1 MQNKR
6 LVSAYCKKSKD
17 LKEANQKVRALQE
30 QQVKLH
36 ERIEELCC
44 RYLNYKMKKHDEI
57 LELRATIEELE
68 NYESRQMERK
78 SDISDEFETFQDR
91 ISKSL
96 FQK

>member
-57 LELRATIEELE
+57 LELRTTIEVLK
-68 NYESRQMERK
+68 NYESQMERK
-78 SDISDEFETFQDR
+78 SDISDEFETLQDR